1 MLFYNTIRPSAL
13 ARVHS
18 VQVQMQ
24 MLCPHSHAS
33 AFRALRAVPKHDR
46 RVAVRDDRYRD
57 ASVPPRR
64 QAARQR

>member
-18 VQVQMQ
+18 VQVQ

-46 RVAVRDDRYRD
+46 RVAVRDDRSRD
-57 ASVPPRR
+57 VSVPPRR